1 MISKDIIYNKND
13 YLRIS
18 IKITNLFVY
27 NRSNKRMKN
36 KQKNDIVI

>member
-1 MISKDIIYNKND
+1 MMIKDIIYNKNE

-18 IKITNLFVY
+18 IKLTNLFVY
-27 NRSNKRMKN
+27 NRNNKIMKN